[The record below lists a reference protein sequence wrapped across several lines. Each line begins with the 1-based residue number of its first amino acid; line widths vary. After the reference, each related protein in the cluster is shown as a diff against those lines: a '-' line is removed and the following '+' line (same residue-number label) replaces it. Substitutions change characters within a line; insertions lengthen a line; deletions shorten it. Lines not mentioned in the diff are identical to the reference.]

1 VTEKEVQNMRRTL
14 RKHGYGYTTVLIFTI
29 AIWGCMGLVDSYA
42 MAGSI
47 MKIGMKEEPKTLN
60 IWLAS
65 DRWSSRVLSQIYQ
78 PLYHRDPET
87 LDRIP
92 WLAAEQ
98 PVYDPGTLSYTV
110 KLRPAKWSDGTELT
124 SEDVAFTGNLIT
136 EFKVPRRYAYWKF
149 IEKIETPDSRTVKFY
164 LKEPMAVFL
173 DRTLSTPIVQKKEWV
188 KVVEEARGKEKPLTS
203 LLKHR
208 VEKPVGSGPFAI
220 KEWREGAYLFLEK
233 NKFFFGMGKKIQGRK
248 LGPFIDG
255 IIFKFYGTSDAAVLA
270 LKKGSIDMFW
280 WGIESGYLEDLK
292 KDKDIQLF
300 INERSA
306 LYYMGFNVRKPP
318 FNDLN
323 LRQAIATLVDKD
335 FIISRILQGQG
346 IKMNSVVPSG
356 NRFWYCP
363 DLPTYGDGLTRQER
377 VTKAYDILRKAG
389 YTWKVPPVDSSGKV
403 GKGEEIR
410 LPDGRP
416 MEKFMILTPPADYDP
431 ARAMSG
437 MIIQEW
443 LREVGIP
450 AGAKPMAF
458 GALNEQVSVRQEFDA
473 FILGYGRLSLDP
485 DYLRSFFH
493 SSQDK
498 IRGGNKSG
506 YKNPDFDR
514 IADESARTMDQEKRQ
529 KLIWDM
535 QKILTRDMPY
545 LPLYNPS
552 LIEAVRTE
560 KVGGWVQMLEG
571 IGNVWSFCQ
580 VRAK

>member
-1 VTEKEVQNMRRTL
+1 MRRTL

-356 NRFWYCP
+356 NQFWYCP

-443 LREVGIP
+443 LREMGIP

-485 DYLRSFFH
+485 DFLRSFFH

-514 IADESARTMDQEKRQ
+514 IADESAKTMDQEKRQ

-560 KVGGWVQMLEG
+560 KFGGWVQMLEG

>member
-1 VTEKEVQNMRRTL
+1 MQRTL
-14 RKHGYGYTTVLIFTI
+14 SKYRLTGTALLVFMI
-29 AIWGCMGLVDSYA
+29 ALFACVGPFDSDA
-42 MAGSI
+42 TAASM

-65 DRWSSRVLSQIYQ
+65 DRWSLRVLSQIYQ
-78 PLYHRDPET
+78 PLYYRDPET

-98 PVYDPGTLSYTV
+98 PLYDPGTLSYTV

-124 SEDVAFTGNLIT
+124 SEDVAFTGNLIM

-164 LKEPMAVFL
+164 LKQPMAVFL

-188 KVVEEARGKEKPLTS
+188 KVVEEAKGKEKPLTS

-208 VEKPVGSGPFAI
+208 VEKPVGSGPFAM

-255 IIFKFYGTSDAAVLA
+255 IIFKFYGTSDAAVLG

-292 KDKDIQLF
+292 KEKDIQLYF
-300 INERSA
+300 SERSA
-306 LYYMGFNVRKPP
+306 LYYMGFNVRKSP
-318 FNDLN
+318 FNDPN
-323 LRQAIATLVDKD
+323 LRRAVATLVDKD

-346 IKMNSVVPSG
+346 IKMNSVVPPG

-363 DLPTYGDGLTRQER
+363 DLPTYGDGVTRQER
-377 VTKAYDILRKAG
+377 VRKAYDILRKAG
-389 YTWKVPPVDSSGKV
+389 YTWKVPPVESSGKV
-403 GKGEEIR
+403 VKGEEIR

-443 LREVGIP
+443 LREMGIP
-450 AGAKPMAF
+450 ASAKPMAF
-458 GALNEQVSVRQEFDA
+458 GSLSEQVSVRHEFDA

-498 IRGGNKSG
+498 KRGGNKSG
-506 YKNPDFDR
+506 YKDPDFDR

-535 QKILTRDMPY
+535 QKILTRDVPY

-560 KVGGWVQMLEG
+560 KIGGWVQMLEG
-571 IGNVWSFCQ
+571 IGNLWSFCQ